1 MEDMQVEKEPTLA
14 NQPENC
20 VGPRSESAGK
30 ASACNG
36 CENQSICASGV
47 LKQADPDIPLINSR
61 MAQIKHKILVFSVCS
76 IFLLYSQFLI

>member
-1 MEDMQVEKEPTLA
+1 MEVEKQEPTLA

-20 VGPRSESAGK
+20 VGPRSENAGK

-47 LKQADPDIPLINSR
+47 LKQPDPDIPLINSR
-61 MAQIKHKILVFSVCS
+61 MAQIKHKILVFSVS
-76 IFLLYSQFLI
+76 Y